1 MSMPSEQGA
10 SDAYAWTRQSARPD
24 FPAIPEAKS
33 PDREG
38 ISGALDE
45 AVEWTLEKTGVL
57 EWLEKVTGAPELL
70 SEAAHGWRDRA
81 VELARV
87 ADDLRAGAVPLA
99 GQWQGAASDNFARHT
114 AQIVEAV
121 DATAEDMSQTAQ
133 ILGQA
138 AKECELAE
146 ETVIHL
152 ISELIDLLIAQLATS
167 FILDLVSFGLATV
180 VDALVSGAEVAVYVE
195 RISAV
200 SVRLGKALE
209 ELLKAVKELKEAQRA
224 GKPIKEILAEAK
236 KVRSAAADVR
246 KTAKALSGKKGKE
259 EGLSF
264 LQRQA
269 VGAPAKIVGKGLKEL
284 GIDKK
289 WTGPLKDYAKDEDGR
304 RSLLDDGDEAP
315 PAYHVDRGRIEQA
328 FG

>member
-1 MSMPSEQGA
+1 VSTMQSQGA
-10 SDAYAWTRQSARPD
+10 SDAYSWASQHSRQE
-24 FPAIPEAKS
+24 FPAVPEAKS
-33 PDREG
+33 PDRSG

-57 EWLEKVTGAPELL
+57 TWLEKVTGAPELL
-70 SEAAHGWRDRA
+70 TEAAKAWHDRA
-81 VELARV
+81 VDMQQV
-87 ADDLRAGAVPLA
+87 ADDLRTGA
-99 GQWQGAASDNFARHT
+99 GQLSEEWEGQASDSFARHT
-114 AQIVEAV
+114 GEIVTAI

-152 ISELIDLLIAQLATS
+152 ITELIELLIAQLATS

-180 VDALVSGAEVAVYVE
+180 VDALVSAGEVAVYVE

-224 GKPIKEILAEAK
+224 GKPIKEILGQAK
-236 KVRSAAADVR
+236 KVRSAAADLR
-246 KTAKALSGKKGKE
+246 KTAKALSGKEGKE

-264 LQRQA
+264 IQRQLI
-269 VGAPAKIVGKGLKEL
+269 GAPRKIVEKGLGET

-289 WTGPLKDYAKDEDGR
+289 WTGPLKEYGKDETGR
-304 RSLLDDGDEAP
+304 RSLLENGDEAP
-315 PAYHVDRGRIEQA
+315 PAYHVDRSRIEEA